1 MRAIVTVVSTVGSGA
16 TEFSFD
22 GTHVSSSD
30 CLRCTGAGPV
40 FWFDLLEYSWYSSF
54 FLRFF

>member
-22 GTHVSSSD
+22 GLIS
-30 CLRCTGAGPV
+30 
-40 FWFDLLEYSWYSSF
+40 
-54 FLRFF
+54 